1 MSAITAKSTSA
12 MSAADRSSIFRAGST
27 NSGIMAASNTL
38 RRSGDR
44 PKPPTLWMALPGL
57 TGRRRLIRG
66 ANRQTPRRQQ
76 KNEGNQDAPEAAF
89 AWRDERGPEANLR
102 RIDRRQARRAAAAD
116 DGLVEQPGDGAT
128 RHPARG
134 SHALRH

>member
-102 RIDRRQARRAAAAD
+102 RIDRGKRGAPPQPMMAWLNSPEMARH
-116 DGLVEQPGDGAT
+116 AT
-128 RHPARG
+128 RLGEVMRFD
-134 SHALRH
+134 